1 MTKNKH
7 VLIELRYL
15 LAGRKGQGLVEYAL
29 ILVLIAMIV
38 FAMLMTFGH
47 QLNNTYETINTN
59 VQNAGK

>member
-1 MTKNKH
+1 MAKIKYLSIN
-7 VLIELRYL
+7 LRSL
-15 LAGRKGQGLVEYAL
+15 LADHKGQGLVEYAL

-38 FAMLMTFGH
+38 FAMLMTFGR